1 MDHSSRTPGDT
12 GHDMKKTILAAAAI
26 LSLAAAYIAAPFVT
40 VWHIREAIRSGD
52 AAYLD
57 RKLEW
62 PTVRETLRASLT
74 EYALGPTP
82 VAAPGRPAP
91 QPGFWQRMKNSLGRR
106 AVDNMVESYVTPEG
120 LPQLFGMRQF
130 YRENIS
136 GDAAAQAA
144 LPWHE
149 RAAGFWSRIKR
160 AEFHS
165 PTKFEIEIAD
175 RNDPTRHFVGV
186 LVLRGLEWKLA
197 ELRLATPPSSPSKA

>member
-1 MDHSSRTPGDT
+1 
-12 GHDMKKTILAAAAI
+12 MKKLVLTAAAVVTF
-26 LSLAAAYIAAPFVT
+26 AAAYIASPFVT
-40 VWHIREAIRSGD
+40 VWLIREAIRSGD

-57 RKLEW
+57 QKLEW

-74 EYALGPTP
+74 EYALGPTAI
-82 VAAPGRPAP
+82 AAPGKPPP
-91 QPGFWQRMKNSLGRR
+91 QPGLWQRFKNNLGRR

-144 LPWHE
+144 RPWHE

-165 PTKFEIEIAD
+165 PSRFEIEIAD
-175 RNDPTRHFVGV
+175 HNDPSRHYIG
-186 LVLRGLEWKLA
+186 LLALRGYEWKLV
-197 ELRLATPPSSPSKA
+197 ELRLRAAPGSASNRA